1 MIQLKDLKRE
11 QWYLYV
17 GLLTEQQKNDL
28 ILQWYA
34 PDCYFLIPQWYAPDC
49 YFNPIQDI
57 KDNWVISVEEMAN
70 CTNEE
75 FMWVK
80 DLPLIIYEPKPSPPP
95 FN

>member
-1 MIQLKDLKRE
+1 MIQLKDIKQA
-11 QWYLYV
+11 QWDLYV
-17 GLLTEQQKNDL
+17 GLLTTEQKDSLL
-28 ILQWYA
+28 I
-34 PDCYFLIPQWYAPDC
+34 QWYAPDC

-57 KDNWVISVEEMAN
+57 NDNWVISVEEMAN

-75 FMWVK
+75 FIWVK